1 MMDKLRNFMYGRYG
15 NNDPLNLALLIF
27 GCLLTLFLS
36 FFDVPFIR
44 YLGLI
49 PYIIA
54 AARFLSKDIAKR
66 QQENLKFLKI
76 SAPWRQFIIKKIK
89 QFQDKDHKYYQCP
102 QCHNTLR
109 APKGRG
115 KIKISCPHCSK
126 EFIKKT

>member
-1 MMDKLRNFMYGRYG
+1 MLDKIRQFMYGRYG
-15 NNDPLNLALLIF
+15 NDQLNLALVIF
-27 GCLLTLFLS
+27 GCVLTLFLS

-54 AARFLSKDIAKR
+54 AVRMLSKDIPKR

-76 SAPWRQFIIKKIK
+76 SAPWRQFIIKKVK

-102 QCHNTLR
+102 GCHNTLR
-109 APKGRG
+109 VPKGRG
-115 KIKISCPHCSK
+115 KIKISCPHCGK